1 MTIEGLG
8 KKFQDARIARG
19 LTLDEAARLTK
30 IRPSRLAEIEA
41 DDFSQFPSLAYAK
54 GFLLIYGKFLDVD
67 VTPYLDAFETSQQV
81 TVDGYSYLQDQPAPK
96 PRKVRPTRPAAAARM
111 PRAPRSRDRS
121 SPFPILIAVGVIVV
135 GFVAMRLIL
144 NIQRISPHQMVGVP
158 QPTSSE
164 SPQPAQS
171 APAQAQAA
179 PPQTAPTQAPVQQ
192 TAAPTAAPVAQAPSK
207 APSAVAQAPS
217 RAPSQAPVAMVESTK
232 KPATPAPSISIPAAV
247 VPAMVNN
254 TTKKPSPVAT
264 APRSSVGP
272 QFENSKPA
280 IAKASASPA
289 KEPEVRRAEPV
300 KPEELAEAEAAQKPP
315 EEKGANQVAIKPLKK
330 TYIKVV
336 VDNGSNAYE
345 RWISP
350 SDGPVEFRGQKIAV
364 RVLDREAVRI
374 TKNGKPVSGDDTDV
388 TVE

>member
-54 GFLLIYGKFLDVD
+54 GFLQIYGKLLDVD
-67 VTPYLDAFETSQQV
+67 VTPYLDVFETPQQM

-96 PRKVRPTRPAAAARM
+96 PRRIRPSRPAVVRHR
-111 PRAPRSRDRS
+111 PRASGGDRK
-121 SPFPILIAVGVIVV
+121 SPFGLLIAIGVIVL
-135 GFVAMRLIL
+135 GFILMRLIM

-158 QPTSSE
+158 EQTQTQAQP
-164 SPQPAQS
+164 QAQNQTQ
-171 APAQAQAA
+171 APPAQAPVAQKPAALA
-179 PPQTAPTQAPVQQ
+179 PPTQSVAPTPPPSAVAEAPKK
-192 TAAPTAAPVAQAPSK
+192 AAPTAATSATSVAPAATIPP
-207 APSAVAQAPS
+207 AFANVSASAKVN
-217 RAPSQAPVAMVESTK
+217 
-232 KPATPAPSISIPAAV
+232 PAPTA
-247 VPAMVNN
+247 
-254 TTKKPSPVAT
+254 TKEPT
-264 APRSSVGP
+264 
-272 QFENSKPA
+272 
-280 IAKASASPA
+280 

-300 KPEELAEAEAAQKPP
+300 RPEDLAKAGVTPKTVEMEGPNKI
-315 EEKGANQVAIKPLKK
+315 AIKPLKK

-336 VDNGSNAYE
+336 VDDGAKQASFE

-350 SDGPVEFRGQKIAV
+350 SDGTMEFHGQKIAV
-364 RVLDREAVRI
+364 RVLDRDAIRI
-374 TKNGKPVSGDDTDV
+374 SKNGKPVGEDDEDV